1 MQFFGIPPNRRSG
14 TAFLLVSLCMAVQ
27 TEDIASP
34 QTDAVMGRAPTVATP
49 VFVKKSASGKNPAID
64 DQGDS
69 NWTTYFKQT

>member
-14 TAFLLVSLCMAVQ
+14 TAFLLVPLCMAVQ

-34 QTDAVMGRAPTVATP
+34 QTDAVMGERQLSPHRSLS
-49 VFVKKSASGKNPAID
+49 KKTASGKNPAID